1 MLPDILKNKWHPDTL
16 GIGTIH
22 KQNELNRSSSRF
34 KKNEVD
40 SNKSVYEIQYIIY
53 TYCGKGVFTFIKE
66 AEGEKYLALASSTR
80 FSAACGLTISSP

>member
-22 KQNELNRSSSRF
+22 KQNESHSSRF
-34 KKNEVD
+34 KKNEVN
-40 SNKSVYEIQYIIY
+40 STKSVYEIQYIIY